1 MSEQL
6 ITCAP
11 DGQLLGQ
18 WNLTLVGLSYVTAVG
33 GSFAA
38 LDCADRMQAATT
50 PAGRRRYFF
59 AGATLMGLS
68 IWAMH
73 FVGMLALNL
82 GIPVTYDWVLSA
94 VSVLAAAFGAGLAF
108 LIVNGRIVTRFH
120 FLIGGIA
127 MGLAIASMHYLGMAS
142 MRMPAAIRYN
152 PTLFGCSIAIAIGA
166 STGALLLVKHA
177 RKFETA
183 PQGLKLLSALIMGAA
198 IAGMHYVGMAAA
210 HYWPEPS
217 GLASR
222 DASVGPF
229 GLDGLLLGAAVIIG
243 GALLALASRN
253 AVERQ
258 RAMELL
264 EAQKAEAVAAS
275 RAKDVFLASLSHEL
289 RTPLN
294 PALLLA
300 TDSANDPAYPVA
312 ARAAFAEIAR
322 GIATEARL
330 IDDLLDLTR
339 IAHGKVR
346 IELRV
351 VDVHAAIRQAVRVV
365 QPKLDRKNLRVV
377 LDLHAAQSLTRGDPE
392 RLQQVFWNLLQNAAK
407 FSDPDRQITVR
418 TANIE
423 KQIEVQ
429 VIDSGIGMTAH
440 DLAHC
445 FDRFVQGDH
454 TRGGLGLGL
463 SISRS
468 IVELHHGTLTASS
481 GGPGTGATFTLRL
494 KLAIPSAA
502 EIGVEQ
508 PSRSPQLTLPL
519 KVLVVEDHEPTRKAV
534 EHLLKRR
541 GHIVFSVSTVAE
553 ALAAA
558 GENRFDLLFSD
569 IGLPDGNG
577 YELLGAV
584 RAIQPVLGIA
594 VTGYG
599 METDIR
605 RTAEAGYLT
614 HLTKPITSQTL
625 DAALAQV
632 GALFTRGAVSS

>member
-6 ITCAP
+6 IMCAP

-18 WNLTLVGLSYVTAVG
+18 WNFTLVGLSYVTAVG

-50 PAGRRRYFF
+50 RAGRRRYFL

-68 IWAMH
+68 IWTMH

-94 VSVLAAAFGAGLAF
+94 VSIFAAALGAGLAF

-120 FLIGGIA
+120 FLIGGVA

-152 PTLFGCSIAIAIGA
+152 PSLFACSIAIAIGA

-177 RKFETA
+177 RNFEAA

-210 HYWPEPS
+210 HYWPKDG
-217 GLASR
+217 GLAAR
-222 DASVGPF
+222 NASVGPF
-229 GLDGLLLGAAVIIG
+229 ELDSLLLGAAVIIG

-258 RAMELL
+258 RAMDLL

-312 ARAAFAEIAR
+312 ARVAFAEIAR

-351 VDVHAAIRQAVRVV
+351 VDVHALIRQALRVI
-365 QPKLDRKNLRVV
+365 QPKLEKKNLHVV
-377 LDLHAAQSLTRGDPE
+377 LDLNATQSLTRGDPE
-392 RLQQVFWNLLQNAAK
+392 RLQQVLWNLLQNAAK
-407 FSDPDRQITVR
+407 FSDPDRQITVH
-418 TANIE
+418 TGNVD
-423 KQIEVQ
+423 KQISVQ
-429 VIDSGIGMTAH
+429 VIDSGIGMSAN
-440 DLAHC
+440 DLEHC
-445 FDRFVQGDH
+445 FDRFVQGEH

-481 GGPGTGATFTLRL
+481 AGPGCGSTFTLRL
-494 KLAIPSAA
+494 KLAVPSAN

-508 PSRSPQLTLPL
+508 PALPPQLTLPL

-541 GHIVFSVSTVAE
+541 GHIVFSVSTVAD
-553 ALAAA
+553 ALATSQQ
-558 GENRFDLLFSD
+558 NQFDLLFSD

-577 YELLGAV
+577 CDLLT
-584 RAIQPVLGIA
+584 AIRKVHPVLGIA

-599 METDIR
+599 MESDVR

-625 DAALAQV
+625 DAALALV
-632 GALFTRGAVSS
+632 ATHFVRGAVAS